1 MKQNHNS
8 ILEWLLTE
16 KEISRDETYPE
27 FNLWKPIYLQ
37 TVKSWTDPIDRAISG
52 GFVADRVAYAFTAG
66 YQASLQHLF
75 PFLSCH
81 TIAALCVSEEG
92 GGHPRKIRTSLG
104 PIKENKN
111 FSPAWEINGRKQ
123 FITNAGEAGRL
134 LIAASKGSSPDGRN
148 RIQMID
154 MERDVPGITVI
165 PMKEL
170 PFVPEISHGV
180 LLLENVPVKE
190 ENLLPGDGYLDYIK
204 PFRTIE
210 DIHVSAAIIGYL
222 FRVADQYGW
231 PHDIQE
237 ECLLLLT
244 GFRALSAENPK
255 NPAVHIV
262 LGRILNRTA
271 RLVESIEPYWTDV
284 EAGTRNAWIRDQKLM
299 GIAKEA
305 REKRLATAWSYFAKK
320 DR

>member
-1 MKQNHNS
+1 MKKNDDF
-8 ILEWLLTE
+8 IIEWLLTE
-16 KEISRDETYPE
+16 QEIDRGETYPE

-37 TVKSWTDPIDRAISG
+37 TVKSWNDPIDRAIAG

-75 PFLSCH
+75 PSLSCH

-111 FSPAWEINGRKQ
+111 LSPVWEMNGRKQ

-134 LIAASKGSSPDGRN
+134 MIAASKGISPDGRN

-154 MERDVPGITVI
+154 IKRDVPGITVT

-170 PFVPEISHGV
+170 PFVTEISHGI

-222 FRVADQYGW
+222 FRVAVQYGW
-231 PHDIQE
+231 THEIQE

-255 NPAVHIV
+255 NQAVHIV
-262 LGRILNRTA
+262 LGSILNQTA
-271 RLVESIEPYWTDV
+271 RLINIIEPYWTDV
-284 EAGTRNAWIRDQKLM
+284 EAGTRNAWFRDKKLM

-305 REKRLATAWSYFAKK
+305 REKRLASAWSCFAKK
-320 DR
+320 NR